1 MVFMFPLQSFYQRKS
16 RFSNVALS
24 NYKWRKRVSRETKN
38 NYNDLVAIWIEFIS
52 SAGLHSTFCFAMM
65 PIPLPV
71 GMKSVGDVV
80 IWLDYSVNI
89 TVLRFNKGIN
99 AK

>member
-1 MVFMFPLQSFYQRKS
+1 
-16 RFSNVALS
+16 
-24 NYKWRKRVSRETKN
+24 
-38 NYNDLVAIWIEFIS
+38 
-52 SAGLHSTFCFAMM
+52 MM